1 MNHILEVVSLD
12 RIPDISQMI
21 TRLSKDQYILNE
33 TGEILDYKHNEHRGQ
48 NLASLKRTFK
58 KLRWLINNNFCGA
71 PNELFLTL
79 TYKENMTDRERLYRD
94 FDRFLKQLRYRYGS
108 IGYISVVEP
117 QERGAWHLH
126 VLVRL
131 NGMDSAFIPHKELWN
146 LWGHGF
152 VFVRRLNKV
161 DNIGAYLCAYLAD
174 LEVPADSDISGFAVE
189 KEVIAEDG
197 SRQTKRFIKGG
208 RCHMYPPGMNIY
220 RHSRD
225 IVMPKTE
232 EMTYSEVKEIVGGLR
247 PRLFLLGHHF

>member
-94 FDRFLKQLRYRYGS
+94 FDRFLKQLRYRYGAS
-108 IGYISVVEP
+108 AIFPLSSHRSAA
-117 QERGAWHLH
+117 RGIC
-126 VLVRL
+126 
-131 NGMDSAFIPHKELWN
+131 MS
-146 LWGHGF
+146 
-152 VFVRRLNKV
+152 
-161 DNIGAYLCAYLAD
+161 
-174 LEVPADSDISGFAVE
+174 
-189 KEVIAEDG
+189 
-197 SRQTKRFIKGG
+197 
-208 RCHMYPPGMNIY
+208 
-220 RHSRD
+220 
-225 IVMPKTE
+225 
-232 EMTYSEVKEIVGGLR
+232 
-247 PRLFLLGHHF
+247 